1 MSKDTVISLKPLYLA
16 SAQAASFLSL
26 SESMLIKLVA
36 QGSLPKPRKLS
47 TGRSAWLVE
56 ELEAWGK
63 SLPVSDLLPP
73 PGCGYGRAGKK
84 ARQAPDTTL
93 S

>member
-1 MSKDTVISLKPLYLA
+1 MSKDAVIQLKPLYLA
-16 SAQAASFLSL
+16 SAQAASFLAV
-26 SESMLIKLVA
+26 SESLLIKLVA

-47 TGRSAWLVE
+47 AGRSAWLVE

-63 SLPVSDLLPP
+63 ALPVSDLLPP
-73 PGCGYGRAGKK
+73 PGCGHGRAGKPL
-84 ARQAPDTTL
+84 ADRTDV